1 MLASQ
6 NGKSL
11 NLVKTLADDN
21 SRKILLSIISKP
33 LSIEE
38 ISLASNVS
46 IKTCRKR
53 ARMLETSGMIA
64 RDNTNSTDQGE
75 TSIRYRSTFK
85 NATIDLDS
93 GKLTVNV
100 RTPQEMH
107 SIWSALRST
116 MI

>member
-6 NGKSL
+6 NAKSL

-21 SRKILLSIISKP
+21 SRKILLSIISTS

-38 ISLASNVS
+38 ISLASNVPVK
-46 IKTCRKR
+46 ICRKR
-53 ARMLETSGMIA
+53 ARTLETSGMIA
-64 RDNTNSTDQGE
+64 RDNNNSIHQGE
-75 TSIRYRSTFK
+75 KSVRYRSTFK

-93 GKLTVNV
+93 GELAVNV
-100 RTPQEMH
+100 RNPLEMH
-107 SIWSALRST
+107 SIWSALRTT